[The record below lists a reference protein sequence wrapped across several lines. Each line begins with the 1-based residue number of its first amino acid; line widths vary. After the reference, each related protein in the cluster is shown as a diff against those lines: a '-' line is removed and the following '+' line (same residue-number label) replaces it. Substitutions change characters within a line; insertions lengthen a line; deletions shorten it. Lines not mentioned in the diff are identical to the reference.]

1 MHACAHTCTH
11 AHWAFSL
18 VHRKA
23 KCSALAQLK
32 VMLTVFVFL
41 EGFISSPFALVQQAF
56 ALVQQAFALVQQAFA
71 LVQWAF
77 TSVHEYLP

>member
-1 MHACAHTCTH
+1 MPVGCTCTH
-11 AHWAFSL
+11 AHWAFTL

-56 ALVQQAFALVQQAFA
+56 ALVRPTKAIGLVRCALRHMA
-71 LVQWAF
+71 
-77 TSVHEYLP
+77 